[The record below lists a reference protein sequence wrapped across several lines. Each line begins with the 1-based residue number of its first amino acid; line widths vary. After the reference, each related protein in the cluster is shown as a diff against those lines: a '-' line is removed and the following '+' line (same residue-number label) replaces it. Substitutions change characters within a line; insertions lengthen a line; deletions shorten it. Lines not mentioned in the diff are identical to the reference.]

1 MINHDKYKI
10 INKYNFFILL
20 SDSENFGHV
29 IFESIL
35 SKCIPIIT
43 KNSPWKKFK
52 KFNCGLF
59 LDIKDKFAQKKIE
72 FFIKSVQKKSKK
84 KIHNKLD
91 QIVKTIYQEQS
102 KINYEKLFTRI

>member
-1 MINHDKYKI
+1 MYSNNY
-10 INKYNFFILL
+10 
-20 SDSENFGHV
+20 
-29 IFESIL
+29 
-35 SKCIPIIT
+35 

-72 FFIKSVQKKSKK
+72 FFIKSVQKNPK

-102 KINYEKLFTRI
+102 KINYEKLFTKI

>member
-1 MINHDKYKI
+1 MTNIRF
-10 INKYNFFILL
+10 NKYNFFILL

-29 IFESIL
+29 SLNLFCQNVSN
-35 SKCIPIIT
+35 SY
-43 KNSPWKKFK
+43 KNFLEKIQ

-72 FFIKSVQKKSKK
+72 FFIKKCKKIQ

>member
-1 MINHDKYKI
+1 M
-10 INKYNFFILL
+10 
-20 SDSENFGHV
+20 

-72 FFIKSVQKKSKK
+72 FLLKVCKKIKKYIIQTRPNCKKLFIK
-84 KIHNKLD
+84 NK
-91 QIVKTIYQEQS
+91 VKLITKNYLQEYNVW
-102 KINYEKLFTRI
+102 INWRNRF